1 MTKRL
6 LLDIVA
12 TIALAIL
19 VVAISIGNGVLL
31 MDGRPRDPLV
41 VQKFQWTTIMTYQFL
56 IGTFMAWTLWQ
67 HEVPAGEPIAYL
79 LAPIVLYYFLRGSVV
94 YYIALLAV
102 ANITLWRTLYH
113 VRHTKKRPLEKIEKE
128 IVT

>member
-12 TIALAIL
+12 TIALATL
-19 VVAISIGNGVLL
+19 FVAISIGNGILS
-31 MDGRPRDPLV
+31 MEGRSLGPLA

-67 HEVPAGEPIAYL
+67 HEVPVGEPIAYL
-79 LAPIVLYYFLRGSVV
+79 LAPIVLYYFLRGGVL
-94 YYIALLAV
+94 YYAALLAL
-102 ANITLWRTLYH
+102 AHLTLWRTLYH
-113 VRHTKKRPLEKIEKE
+113 VRHTKKRPLEKIEEE
-128 IVT
+128 IVA